1 MLPLGH
7 PEDGLPQKPMLYL
20 CGMAEAREQE
30 IPKSEF
36 KKLYLRYSTPDSG
49 WTREYWNEFFEAEV
63 GKKYFFRKPDTPGS
77 TRMMIV
83 SDKDVR
89 RMIFLTDDA
98 EESFFGF
105 PET

>member
-1 MLPLGH
+1 
-7 PEDGLPQKPMLYL
+7 MLYL
-20 CGMAEAREQE
+20 CGMAGPHEQE
-30 IPKSEF
+30 ISKSEF
-36 KKLYLRYSTPDSG
+36 KQLYLRYNTPDSG
-49 WTREYWNEFFEAEV
+49 WTKEYWNEFFEAEV
-63 GKKYFFRKPDTPGS
+63 GKKYFFRKPDTPGC

-98 EESFFGF
+98 EERFFSF